1 MKPKAHHIA
10 LKVRDLNLCGQF
22 YAALLG
28 LEVLQ
33 RQTDSDGTIRSL
45 WFDLDGV
52 ILMLER
58 WSGAA
63 KAGPENPGWHL
74 LALAIPA
81 VDRNGWQD
89 KLARAGVRITGES
102 AYSIYFSDPE
112 GNRLA
117 LSHYPEQAA
126 AQPA

>member
-10 LKVRDLNLCGQF
+10 LKVRDLAQCGQF
-22 YAALLG
+22 YTAVLD
-28 LEVLQ
+28 LEVMQ
-33 RQTDSDGTIRSL
+33 RQTDTGGTLRSL

-58 WSGAA
+58 WSGGT
-63 KAGPENPGWHL
+63 KGGPENPGWHL
-74 LALAIPA
+74 LALTIA
-81 VDRNGWQD
+81 VVERNGWR
-89 KLARAGVRITGES
+89 ARLTKAGVRITGES
-102 AYSIYFSDPE
+102 PYSIYFSDPE